1 MKLMPKKKSP
11 YFMHF
16 SQLPTH
22 NRHLEV
28 ERGAECGTK
37 FGEVKLKEKFQ
48 VKCLR
53 IQELLVMRHEKVQIG
68 F

>member
-1 MKLMPKKKSP
+1 
-11 YFMHF
+11 MHF

-22 NRHLEV
+22 NRHLEI

-37 FGEVKLKEKFQ
+37 FGEVQPKEKFQ

-53 IQELLVMRHEKVQIG
+53 IQELLVMRHGKVQVG

>member
-22 NRHLEV
+22 NNRHLEV
-28 ERGAECGTK
+28 QRGAECGIK
-37 FGEVKLKEKFQ
+37 FGEV
-48 VKCLR
+48 
-53 IQELLVMRHEKVQIG
+53 
-68 F
+68 

>member
-22 NRHLEV
+22 NIHLEV
-28 ERGAECGTK
+28 ERRAECGTK
-37 FGEVKLKEKFQ
+37 FGEV
-48 VKCLR
+48 
-53 IQELLVMRHEKVQIG
+53 
-68 F
+68 